1 MNEKANLNIHISLP
15 TYLFNSTMFKD
26 DCRERNHIVQAM
38 IFLVILRVVQYSID
52 KIH

>member
-15 TYLFNSTMFKD
+15 TYLFNSTMFKY
-26 DCRERNHIVQAM
+26 EILIQAM